1 MEVKIK
7 VNLLHTTSLSNLY
20 LNLSLN
26 NSIKQ
31 YMVLISDGSSKIVL
45 PSFNSVRIIVVSS
58 LNKLT
63 SA

>member
-31 YMVLISDGSSKIVL
+31 HMVLISDGSSKIVL

>member
-20 LNLSLN
+20 LNLRLK